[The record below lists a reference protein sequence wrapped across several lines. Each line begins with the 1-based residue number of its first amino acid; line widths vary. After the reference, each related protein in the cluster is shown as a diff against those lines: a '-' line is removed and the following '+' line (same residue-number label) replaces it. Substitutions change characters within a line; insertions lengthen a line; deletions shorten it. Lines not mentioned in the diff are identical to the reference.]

1 MKSFS
6 RKRVLLRIKIWAI
19 FLIIFFGCTK
29 VKNNF
34 PDLLV
39 PSIES
44 KLTIKKLVSE
54 YGHLRGKGTTTIF
67 GKQSGKFDFSFT
79 SNGYDT
85 FLLFRDILGR
95 KILLLEIHG
104 DSMSAWDMIQNQR
117 YSKTS
122 LVILFPFTE
131 YLSPEKLT
139 TLLWGFVPNLD
150 NDINN
155 KFEFENKN
163 VKMTFES
170 NKERIG
176 SMIQKIVYIDE
187 FNMDKYEI
195 NIITREY
202 GSHYTDLEKGIPKS
216 IPMMNP

>member
-1 MKSFS
+1 M
-6 RKRVLLRIKIWAI
+6 
-19 FLIIFFGCTK
+19 
-29 VKNNF
+29 
-34 PDLLV
+34 
-39 PSIES
+39 
-44 KLTIKKLVSE
+44 KKLVSV
-54 YGHLRGKGTTTIF
+54 YGQLRGSGSTAVF
-67 GKQSGKFDFSFT
+67 GQQSGKFDFSFT
-79 SNGYDT
+79 SNGHDT

-95 KILLLEIHG
+95 KILLIEIHG
-104 DSMSAWDMIQNQR
+104 LSISAWDMIQNQK
-117 YSKTS
+117 YSQAS
-122 LVILFPFTE
+122 LVILFPFIE
-131 YLSPEKLT
+131 YLPPEKLT
-139 TLLWGFVPNLD
+139 KLLWGFVPNLD
-150 NDINN
+150 TEINN

-195 NIITREY
+195 KIITREF

>member
-1 MKSFS
+1 MKSYS

-54 YGHLRGKGTTTIF
+54 YGHLRGKGSTTIF
-67 GKQSGKFDFSFT
+67 
-79 SNGYDT
+79 
-85 FLLFRDILGR
+85 
-95 KILLLEIHG
+95 
-104 DSMSAWDMIQNQR
+104 AWDMIQNQR

-131 YLSPEKLT
+131 YLSPIKLT

-150 NDINN
+150 NDIN

-195 NIITREY
+195 KIITREF

>member
-54 YGHLRGKGTTTIF
+54 YGHLRGKGSTTIF

-104 DSMSAWDMIQNQR
+104 DSISAWDMIQNQR

>member
-6 RKRVLLRIKIWAI
+6 RKRVLLRIKIWSI

-54 YGHLRGKGTTTIF
+54 YGQLRGKGSTTIF

-104 DSMSAWDMIQNQR
+104 DSISAWDMIQNQK

-150 NDINN
+150 NDVNN

>member
-1 MKSFS
+1 MKSYS
-6 RKRVLLRIKIWAI
+6 RKRVLLRIKIWSK
-19 FLIIFFGCTK
+19 FLINFFGCTK

-54 YGHLRGKGTTTIF
+54 YGQLRGKGSTTIF

-104 DSMSAWDMIQNQR
+104 DSINAWDMIQNQR

>member
-1 MKSFS
+1 MKSYS

-54 YGHLRGKGTTTIF
+54 YGQLRGKGSTTIF

-104 DSMSAWDMIQNQR
+104 DSISAWDMIQNQR

-150 NDINN
+150 NDVNN

>member
-54 YGHLRGKGTTTIF
+54 YGHLRGKGSTTIF

-104 DSMSAWDMIQNQR
+104 DSISAWDMIQNQR

-163 VKMTFES
+163 IKMTFES

-176 SMIQKIVYIDE
+176 SMIQEIVYIDE

>member
-104 DSMSAWDMIQNQR
+104 DSISAWDMIQNQK

-150 NDINN
+150 NDVNN

-195 NIITREY
+195 NIITREF

>member
-44 KLTIKKLVSE
+44 KLTLKKLVSE

-163 VKMTFES
+163 IKMTFES

>member
-6 RKRVLLRIKIWAI
+6 RKRVLLRIKIWSI

-54 YGHLRGKGTTTIF
+54 YGQLRGKGSTTIF

-104 DSMSAWDMIQNQR
+104 DSISAWDMIQNQK

-163 VKMTFES
+163 IKMTFES

>member
-39 PSIES
+39 SSTES

-54 YGHLRGKGTTTIF
+54 YGHLRGKGSTTIF
-67 GKQSGKFDFSFT
+67 GKQSGKFNFSFT

-85 FLLFRDILGR
+85 YLLFRDILGR

-104 DSMSAWDMIQNQR
+104 DSISAWDMIQNQR

-131 YLSPEKLT
+131 YLSPIKLT

-150 NDINN
+150 NDIN

-187 FNMDKYEI
+187 KC
-195 NIITREY
+195 NIIKKQVKNYNSTFITSGYRTY
-202 GSHYTDLEKGIPKS
+202 SRNNISVPS
-216 IPMMNP
+216 

>member
-1 MKSFS
+1 MKSYS
-6 RKRVLLRIKIWAI
+6 RKRVLLRIKIWVI
-19 FLIIFFGCTK
+19 FLIILFGCTK

-54 YGHLRGKGTTTIF
+54 YGQLRGKGSTTIF

>member
-1 MKSFS
+1 MKSYS
-6 RKRVLLRIKIWAI
+6 RKRVLLRIKIWSI

-54 YGHLRGKGTTTIF
+54 YGHLRGKGSTTIF

-176 SMIQKIVYIDE
+176 SMIQKIVYIL
-187 FNMDKYEI
+187 K
-195 NIITREY
+195 
-202 GSHYTDLEKGIPKS
+202 
-216 IPMMNP
+216 

>member
-1 MKSFS
+1 MKSYS

-44 KLTIKKLVSE
+44 KLTIKKLISE
-54 YGHLRGKGTTTIF
+54 YGHLRGKGSTTIF

-131 YLSPEKLT
+131 YLSPVKLT

-150 NDINN
+150 NDVNN

>member
-1 MKSFS
+1 MKSYS

-54 YGHLRGKGTTTIF
+54 YGQLRGKGSTTIF

-104 DSMSAWDMIQNQR
+104 DSISAWDMIQNQR

>member
-104 DSMSAWDMIQNQR
+104 DSISAWDMIQNQK

-163 VKMTFES
+163 IKMTFES

>member
-1 MKSFS
+1 MKSYS
-6 RKRVLLRIKIWAI
+6 RKRVLLRIKIWSI

-104 DSMSAWDMIQNQR
+104 DSISAWDMIQNQK

-131 YLSPEKLT
+131 YLSPVKLT

-150 NDINN
+150 NDVNN

>member
-1 MKSFS
+1 MKSYS
-6 RKRVLLRIKIWAI
+6 RKRVLLRIKILSI

-54 YGHLRGKGTTTIF
+54 YGHLRGKGSTTIF

-104 DSMSAWDMIQNQR
+104 DSISAWDMIQNQK

-150 NDINN
+150 NDVNN

-170 NKERIG
+170 NKQRVG
-176 SMIQKIVYIDE
+176 SLIQKITYLDE
-187 FNMDKYEI
+187 LNMDKYEI
-195 NIITREY
+195 LITNREF
-202 GSHYTDLEKGIPKS
+202 GSNYPDLERGIPES
-216 IPMMNP
+216 IPIIKP

>member
-1 MKSFS
+1 MKSYS

-54 YGHLRGKGTTTIF
+54 YGHLRGKGSTTIF

-104 DSMSAWDMIQNQR
+104 DSISAWDMIQNQR

-163 VKMTFES
+163 IKMTFES
-170 NKERIG
+170 NRQQIG
-176 SMIQKIVYIDE
+176 SLIQKITYIDE
-187 FNMDKYEI
+187 FNMDEYEI
-195 NIITREY
+195 IIRNREF
-202 GSHYTDLEKGIPKS
+202 GSNYPDLEKGIPKS
-216 IPMMNP
+216 IPIINP

>member
-139 TLLWGFVPNLD
+139 TLLWGFVQNLD

>member
-1 MKSFS
+1 M
-6 RKRVLLRIKIWAI
+6 RIKIWAI

-163 VKMTFES
+163 IKMTFES

>member
-54 YGHLRGKGTTTIF
+54 YGQLRGKGSTTIF

-104 DSMSAWDMIQNQR
+104 DSISAWDMIQNQK

-163 VKMTFES
+163 IKMTFES

>member
-1 MKSFS
+1 
-6 RKRVLLRIKIWAI
+6 LRIKIWAI

-104 DSMSAWDMIQNQR
+104 DSISAWDMIQNQR

-163 VKMTFES
+163 IKMTFES

>member
-1 MKSFS
+1 MKSYS

-54 YGHLRGKGTTTIF
+54 YGQLRGKGSTTIF

>member
-1 MKSFS
+1 MKSYS

-54 YGHLRGKGTTTIF
+54 YGQLRGKGSTTIF

-150 NDINN
+150 NDVNN

>member
-54 YGHLRGKGTTTIF
+54 YGHLRGKGSTTIF

-79 SNGYDT
+79 ANAYET
-85 FLLFRDILGR
+85 FLRFRDILGR

-163 VKMTFES
+163 IKMTFES

>member
-54 YGHLRGKGTTTIF
+54 YGHLRGKGSTTIF

-104 DSMSAWDMIQNQR
+104 DSISAWDMIQNQK

-163 VKMTFES
+163 IKMTFES

-195 NIITREY
+195 KIITREF
-202 GSHYTDLEKGIPKS
+202 G
-216 IPMMNP
+216 

>member
-1 MKSFS
+1 MKSYS

-104 DSMSAWDMIQNQR
+104 DSINAWDMIQNQR

>member
-1 MKSFS
+1 MKSYS
-6 RKRVLLRIKIWAI
+6 RKRVLLRIKIWSI

-104 DSMSAWDMIQNQR
+104 DSISAWDMIQNQR

-150 NDINN
+150 NDVNN

-202 GSHYTDLEKGIPKS
+202 GSHYTDLEKGIQKS

>member
-1 MKSFS
+1 MKSYS
-6 RKRVLLRIKIWAI
+6 RKRVLLRIKIWSI

-54 YGHLRGKGTTTIF
+54 YGQLRGKGSTTIF

>member
-54 YGHLRGKGTTTIF
+54 YGHLRGKGSTTIF
-67 GKQSGKFDFSFT
+67 GKQSGKFYFSFT
-79 SNGYDT
+79 SNGFDT

-104 DSMSAWDMIQNQR
+104 DSISAWDMIQNQR

-163 VKMTFES
+163 INMTFES

>member
-54 YGHLRGKGTTTIF
+54 YGHLRGKGSTTIF

-104 DSMSAWDMIQNQR
+104 DSISAWDMIQNQK

-195 NIITREY
+195 NIINREY

>member
-104 DSMSAWDMIQNQR
+104 DSISAWDMIQNQR

-195 NIITREY
+195 KINTREF
-202 GSHYTDLEKGIPKS
+202 GSHYTDLQKGIPKS

>member
-1 MKSFS
+1 MKSYS

-54 YGHLRGKGTTTIF
+54 YGHLRGKGSTTIF

-104 DSMSAWDMIQNQR
+104 DSISAWDMIQNQR

>member
-1 MKSFS
+1 MKSYS
-6 RKRVLLRIKIWAI
+6 RKRVLLRIKIWSI

-104 DSMSAWDMIQNQR
+104 DSISAWDMIQNQR